1 MLLIGAG
8 SASWFSGL
16 WEGIKNTFSGGWD
29 LVKKLFSFSP
39 LGLVI
44 KAWQPM
50 LNWVSEKMGWIS
62 DLAGGIKSFFSDE
75 PETKQPQP
83 KNTTGQQLAKQTSM
97 AAAVSAA
104 VAVTP
109 VSAVPA
115 QASPNQTTIT
125 NQYTLQITQ
134 QPGESGEELARRVI
148 EEIKATQTMNN
159 QGAQYD
165 HE

>member
-1 MLLIGAG
+1 MIWPEALKAFFSDEPETKQPQPNDTTGQQLAKQTSMAESSIVTNWGGIG
-8 SASWFSGL
+8 SWFSGL
-16 WEGIKNTFSGGWD
+16 WEGIKNTFSGGWE

-83 KNTTGQQLAKQTSM
+83 NDTTGQQLAKQTSM
-97 AAAVSAA
+97 AESSI
-104 VAVTP
+104 VTNWGGIG
-109 VSAVPA
+109 VLV
-115 QASPNQTTIT
+115 QWVM
-125 NQYTLQITQ
+125 
-134 QPGESGEELARRVI
+134 GR
-148 EEIKATQTMNN
+148 
-159 QGAQYD
+159 
-165 HE
+165 H